1 MPVPLAYEAYR
12 WIWRTKP
19 YRWIW
24 RTKHIQIWNFYL
36 STHLST
42 QIYWCETF
50 YISIHVH
57 ADSSGVHKNI
67 QGYKKQNMQIHPAYK
82 AAMRWLVETTLTTS
96 SDARVSS
103 SSRWELV
110 EDAGDALCVCVCVCG
125 CVCVCVCVCLCVC
138 VCVSVCLPAHKLTCV
153 CVCWLMGACVCIC
166 THNTTRVLVK
176 AQTHVGAYMYAPMFS
191 VYIPMHWLSANYNHR
206 HRFSVLGLFE
216 GKRPNT
222 IEKIAPCI
230 LLPDSGLVV
239 YKYIS

>member
-12 WIWRTKP
+12 WIWHTKHIDEFGIRSISMNLAYEA

-110 EDAGDALCVCVCVCG
+110 EDAGDALCVCVCAWL
-125 CVCVCVCVCLCVC
+125 CVCVCVCVCACVFVCLSVCPHTNLHVC
-138 VCVSVCLPAHKLTCV
+138 VYVDS
-153 CVCWLMGACVCIC
+153 W
-166 THNTTRVLVK
+166 VLVY
-176 AQTHVGAYMYAPMFS
+176 VYAHTTQPE
-191 VYIPMHWLSANYNHR
+191 YW
-206 HRFSVLGLFE
+206 
-216 GKRPNT
+216 
-222 IEKIAPCI
+222 
-230 LLPDSGLVV
+230 
-239 YKYIS
+239 